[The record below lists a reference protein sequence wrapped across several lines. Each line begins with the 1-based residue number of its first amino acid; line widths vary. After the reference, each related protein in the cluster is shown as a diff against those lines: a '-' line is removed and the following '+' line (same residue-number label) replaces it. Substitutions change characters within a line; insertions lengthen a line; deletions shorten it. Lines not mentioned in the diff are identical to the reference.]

1 MTEIKSKQGTQIV
14 EVTKTSAGV
23 KIKTVES
30 KTHRSFTVHVFDECI
45 SGLIGALL
53 ECRRDYLRHESYPE
67 KCLCPA
73 DGHSELCPIHR
84 VNSSP
89 R

>member
-1 MTEIKSKQGTQIV
+1 MDTVMDTIMKLKAN
-14 EVTKTSAGV
+14 AGMLKEQPLIADIARKEMLRLV
-23 KIKTVES
+23 DVLREQLS
-30 KTHRSFTVHVFDECI
+30 PQDEP
-45 SGLIGALL
+45 LV
-53 ECRRDYLRHESYPE
+53 
-67 KCLCPA
+67 CLCPA